1 MDISTDEC
9 KIISDE
15 SHDDVFTRSS
25 SPLPSIPTSPTKGV
39 VGLQPQSPSEHNTH
53 PDNDP
58 EENNACQPE
67 PQPGLSVHHNQPN
80 VPVLQYSDP
89 QDSTQA
95 DTILRR

>member
-9 KIISDE
+9 MIISDE
-15 SHDDVFTRSS
+15 SDDDVFIMSS

-39 VGLQPQSPSEHNTH
+39 VALQPQCDSEHNTN
-53 PDNDP
+53 PDNEP
-58 EENNACQPE
+58 EENNACQHE

-89 QDSTQA
+89 PDSTQA
-95 DTILRR
+95 DRILCR